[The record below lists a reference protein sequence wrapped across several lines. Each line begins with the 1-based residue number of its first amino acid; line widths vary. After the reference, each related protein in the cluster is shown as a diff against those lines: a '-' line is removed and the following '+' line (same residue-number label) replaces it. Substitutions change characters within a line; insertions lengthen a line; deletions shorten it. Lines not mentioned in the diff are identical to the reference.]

1 MVRADTQ
8 AIGFDAESRA
18 LDWLLE
24 QGLLLVAR
32 NYRCRLGEID
42 LVMMDRRCLVFIEV
56 RYRKPGSK
64 ISAAESVGPAKQR
77 KLVRAAARF
86 IAHNRRFH
94 DSTVRF
100 DVVAIDGPSAG
111 APAWRWIRDAFR
123 PET

>member
-1 MVRADTQ
+1 MARADTQ

-18 LDWLLE
+18 LDWLLK
-24 QGLLLVAR
+24 QGLRLVAR

-42 LVMMDRRCLVFIEV
+42 LVMTDRQCLVFIEV

-64 ISAAESVGPAKQR
+64 ITAVESVGPAKQR

-86 IAHNRRFH
+86 IGHNRRFH

-111 APAWRWIRDAFR
+111 APDWRWIRDAFR
-123 PET
+123 P